1 MPNVKMTEI
10 EAQYQRINIFKG
22 KQHRLIYYRPM
33 LKKAY
38 QVTKDDVKQIQIYHY
53 RIFIVLF
60 VSLMAMVITD
70 EDLLLTV
77 GSGVLALGLVEAW
90 FYFFKIRSFP
100 LQLNF
105 TPSKRIGF
113 IQTHLDESYKIVNIR
128 IFSYIAITVAAIAG
142 AFVGDYQPLYFFGMM
157 AIAVFGL
164 YQVGILIYVQSLR
177 KKGK

>member
-1 MPNVKMTEI
+1 MANVKMTEV

-22 KQHRLIYYRPM
+22 KHNRLVFYRPL

-38 QVTKDDVKQIQIYHY
+38 QVTKEDVKEIQIYHY
-53 RIFIVLF
+53 RLFIVLL
-60 VSLMAMVITD
+60 VTLMAMVITD

-90 FYFFKIRSFP
+90 FYFFKIRTFP
-100 LQLNF
+100 PQLNF
-105 TPSKRIGF
+105 TPNQRIGF

-128 IFSYIAITVAAIAG
+128 IFSYVAISIAAIAG

-157 AIAVFGL
+157 AIAAFGL
-164 YQVGILIYVQSLR
+164 YQVGLLIYVQSLR

>member
-1 MPNVKMTEI
+1 MPNGKMTEV

-22 KQHRLIYYRPM
+22 KHNRLIYYRPL
-33 LKKAY
+33 LKKAF
-38 QVTKDDVKQIQIYHY
+38 QVTKEDVKEIQIYHY
-53 RIFIVLF
+53 RIFVVLF
-60 VSLMAMVITD
+60 ISLMAMVITD

-77 GSGVLALGLVEAW
+77 GSGALALLLVEAW
-90 FYFFKIRSFP
+90 FYFFKIRSFTP
-100 LQLNF
+100 QLNF
-105 TPSKRIGF
+105 IPSKRIGF

-128 IFSYIAITVAAIAG
+128 IFSYIAISVAAVAG

-157 AIAVFGL
+157 AIAAFGL

>member
-1 MPNVKMTEI
+1 

-22 KQHRLIYYRPM
+22 KHNRLVYYRPM

-77 GSGVLALGLVEAW
+77 GSGVLTLGLVEAW

-100 LQLNF
+100 AQLNF
-105 TPSKRIGF
+105 TPSNRIGF

-128 IFSYIAITVAAIAG
+128 IFSYIAISVAAIAG

-157 AIAVFGL
+157 AIAAFGL

>member
-1 MPNVKMTEI
+1 MPNGKMTEV

-22 KQHRLIYYRPM
+22 KHNRLIYYRPL
-33 LKKAY
+33 LKKAF
-38 QVTKDDVKQIQIYHY
+38 QVTKEDVKEIQIYHY
-53 RIFIVLF
+53 RIFVVLF
-60 VSLMAMVITD
+60 ISLMAMVITD

-77 GSGVLALGLVEAW
+77 GSGALALLLVEAW
-90 FYFFKIRSFP
+90 FYFFKIRSFAP
-100 LQLNF
+100 QLNF
-105 TPSKRIGF
+105 IPSKRIGF

-128 IFSYIAITVAAIAG
+128 IFSYIAISVAAVAG

-157 AIAVFGL
+157 AIAAFGL